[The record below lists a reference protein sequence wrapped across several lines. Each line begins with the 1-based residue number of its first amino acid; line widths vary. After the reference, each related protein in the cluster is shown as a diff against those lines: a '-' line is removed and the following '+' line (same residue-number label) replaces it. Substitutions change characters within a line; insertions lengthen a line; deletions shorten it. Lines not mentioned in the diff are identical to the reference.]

1 MIKTFKSYFP
11 EHENIRTY
19 RSPGRVNL
27 IGEHIDYHG
36 GYVFPAAIDLGTC
49 GIVGV
54 RKDRVFRFVS
64 LNFKDEPV
72 ITRSV
77 EDLSFSEEDGWANYA
92 KGILWMLQK
101 EGASLDC
108 GFDLLVY
115 GNLPTASGLS
125 SSASLEVLVAF
136 IANDLYDLK
145 MSRTELALLGQ
156 KVENEYM
163 GMHCGIMDQLAIALG
178 EKDRALLMNTATL
191 EVKPT
196 QAVFPGYRWV
206 IMNSNYQR
214 KTTDSKYN
222 ERRDESHRALLK
234 IRQVKEIEHL
244 CELSIDDFETVKDVI
259 DNPIELKRARHAV
272 SEQARTLEAQ
282 KALEAGDVEW
292 FGRLLN
298 ESHLSLKEDYEVTGK
313 HLDALV
319 KSAVTHGAIGAR
331 VTGAGFGG
339 CAIALVKESLLDR
352 FIPAVEADYLK
363 KIQLEPSFY
372 LVKFTD
378 GVRRVESC
386 E

>member
-1 MIKTFKSYFP
+1 MLKAFKSYFQG
-11 EHENIRTY
+11 HEDIRSY
-19 RSPGRVNL
+19 LSPGRVNL

-54 RKDRVFRFVS
+54 RKDRLFRFVS
-64 LNFKDEPV
+64 LNFEDEPV
-72 ITRSV
+72 ITRSFD
-77 EDLSFSEEDGWANYA
+77 DLAFSEEDGWANYA
-92 KGILWMLQK
+92 KGILWMLVN
-101 EGASLDC
+101 EGFQIDH
-108 GFDLLVY
+108 GFDLLVH
-115 GNLPTASGLS
+115 GDLPTASGLS
-125 SSASLEVLVAF
+125 SSASLELLVAF

-145 MSRTELALLGQ
+145 MSRSELALLGQ

-196 QAVFPGYRWV
+196 KAVFPGYRWV
-206 IMNSNYQR
+206 IMNTNYQR

-234 IRQVKEIEHL
+234 IKKVKDIEHL
-244 CELSIDDFETVKDVI
+244 CELTMEEFEAVSHVL

-272 SEQARTLEAQ
+272 SEQARTLEAR
-282 KALEAGDVEW
+282 KALEAGDVEA

-319 KSAVTHGAIGAR
+319 KSAITHGAVGAR

-339 CAIALVKESLLDR
+339 CAIALVEESSLDR
-352 FIPAVEADYLK
+352 FIPAVESDYIK